1 MKTPWRAYIAR
12 KERQRLEFRIR
23 DLTRILESEPLTN
36 LKIELI
42 TLKIDYKYKYLREY
56 KW

>member
-1 MKTPWRAYIAR
+1 MKTPWRVYIAR

-36 LKIELI
+36 LKTELI
-42 TLKIDYKYKYLREY
+42 TLKMDYRDKYKKEY
-56 KW
+56 K